1 MANEIE
7 IMRVL
12 RLLPLGKL
20 VVQVGNKRYERLA
33 DLPAGPD
40 RQRAMAAIG
49 ELIVFAGGYQ
59 TLVDDGVA
67 PPLVPPVANPRPGT
81 GPLNEQQQAFLG
93 SLKQEPISPSTA
105 NTPRRPLMQRTL
117 SSTATPVQPPSQ
129 IDIAAQVNEILQ
141 RHLGQRPH
149 LVGRQVRLIV
159 GPAGLRID
167 VDGVLYDNPNKI
179 PDQEI
184 QGLIKTAL
192 REWDRV

>member
-33 DLPAGPD
+33 DLPSGPD
-40 RQRAMAAIG
+40 RQRALAAIG

-59 TLVDDGVA
+59 NLVDDGVA
-67 PPLVPPVANPRPGT
+67 PPLVPPTATSRPIT

-93 SLKQEPISPSTA
+93 SLKQEPAPLPA
-105 NTPRRPLMQRTL
+105 NTAARRPLMQRTK
-117 SSTATPVQPPSQ
+117 SPTATPPQPPSQ
-129 IDIAAQVNEILQ
+129 MDIAAQVNDILQ
-141 RHLGQRPH
+141 RHLGRHPH
-149 LVGRQVRLIV
+149 LANRQVRLIV

-167 VDGVLYDNPNKI
+167 VDGTLYDNPNKI
-179 PDQEI
+179 PDQEV

-192 REWDRV
+192 REWDRI